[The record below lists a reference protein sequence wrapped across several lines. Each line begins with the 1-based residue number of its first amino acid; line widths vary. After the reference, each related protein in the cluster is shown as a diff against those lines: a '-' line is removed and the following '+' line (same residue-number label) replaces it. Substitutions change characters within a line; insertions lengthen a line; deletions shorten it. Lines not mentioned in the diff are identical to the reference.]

1 MTILLAKV
9 CHKTQTKNPDMV
21 KYILPLVGKIEKSQ
35 VKGYEP
41 KKRWGLG
48 TMMLSIQRDLQ
59 IQMCSRF
66 KAIALSVH
74 PLRFFIY

>member
-9 CHKTQTKNPDMV
+9 CHKTQTKITDMV

-35 VKGYEP
+35 VKGYEH
-41 KKRWGLG
+41 KERWGLG

-74 PLRFFIY
+74 P